1 MLKFGAA
8 VLDIIEVCEESCLG
22 LQVPV
27 YPGKF
32 VESDFTQIPSRMNAP
47 GGQGMVGFVQYAVCP
62 VSHA

>member
-1 MLKFGAA
+1 MLEFESA
-8 VLDIIEVCEESCLG
+8 VLGIIEVCEESCLG

-32 VESDFTQIPSRMNAP
+32 VESDFTSIPTRMNAP
-47 GGQGMVGFVQYAVCP
+47 GGQGVVCFVWYAVCP